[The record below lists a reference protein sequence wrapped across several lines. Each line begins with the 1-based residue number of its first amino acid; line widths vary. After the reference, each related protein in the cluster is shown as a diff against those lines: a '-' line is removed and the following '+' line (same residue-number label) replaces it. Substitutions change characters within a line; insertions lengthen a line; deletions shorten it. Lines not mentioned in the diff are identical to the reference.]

1 MGHIRLGELPR
12 TRKWR
17 DVIAS
22 IGDGAAPP
30 HNVALAINKAAD
42 DRLRALEGD
51 RALSYLYWL
60 LTRVTWLARTD
71 RFLADLEAEGIRLPE
86 RVSGLSFL
94 GQLSDMATRE
104 VRRRCT
110 PSVFSELA
118 VRSFKETVGKAIH
131 SRANTLFGTTLE
143 DVRYA
148 LKEISTPR
156 EFSRVARDF
165 FGGYLDEFFEF
176 IISKEISVHV
186 GWARGFR
193 DAEALAKFE
202 QDLRAYCHQVT
213 RILEDFSGEWY
224 SKHNWLG
231 DINEQQAQRF
241 VAYAITKIRSE
252 LGREVGQE

>member
-12 TRKWR
+12 TKKWR
-17 DVIAS
+17 DVVAL
-22 IGDGAAPP
+22 IGEGTATPQEM
-30 HNVALAINKAAD
+30 VLAINKVAD
-42 DRLRALEGD
+42 DRLRALEDD

-60 LTRVTWLARTD
+60 LTRVTWLARTKT
-71 RFLADLEAEGIRLPE
+71 FLADLQAEGVRLPGQ
-86 RVSGLSFL
+86 VSGLSFL
-94 GQLSDMATRE
+94 GQLGEMAARQ

-131 SRANTLFGTTLE
+131 DRANTLFGTTLE
-143 DVRYA
+143 DVRHA
-148 LKEISTPR
+148 FKEISTPR
-156 EFSRVARDF
+156 GFSRVARDF
-165 FGGYLDEFFEF
+165 FGGYLVGFFEF
-176 IISKEISVHV
+176 VISKESTVHV
-186 GWARGFR
+186 GWTRGFR
-193 DAEALAKFE
+193 DTAALAEFE
-202 QDLRAYCHQVT
+202 QSLRAYCHQVT
-213 RILEDFSGEWY
+213 GILEDFSGEWY

>member
-17 DVIAS
+17 DVVAS
-22 IGDGAAPP
+22 IGDVSATSQD
-30 HNVALAINKAAD
+30 VVLAINRAAD

-60 LTRVTWLARTD
+60 LARLIWLARTD
-71 RFLADLEAEGIRLPE
+71 TFLSDLEAEGVRVPE

-94 GQLSDMATRE
+94 GHLNEMAARE

-118 VRSFKETVGKAIH
+118 VQSFKEAVGKAIYDG
-131 SRANTLFGTTLE
+131 ANTLFGTTLE
-143 DVRYA
+143 DVRHA
-148 LKEISTPR
+148 FKKISTAR

-165 FGGYLDEFFEF
+165 FSGYLVGFFEF
-176 IISKEISVHV
+176 IFSKESSVHV
-186 GWARGFR
+186 GWTRGFR
-193 DAEALAKFE
+193 DTAALTEFE
-202 QDLRAYCHQVT
+202 QGLRAYCHEVT

-231 DINEQQAQRF
+231 DIDEQQAQRF

-252 LGREVGQE
+252 LGREVGQQ